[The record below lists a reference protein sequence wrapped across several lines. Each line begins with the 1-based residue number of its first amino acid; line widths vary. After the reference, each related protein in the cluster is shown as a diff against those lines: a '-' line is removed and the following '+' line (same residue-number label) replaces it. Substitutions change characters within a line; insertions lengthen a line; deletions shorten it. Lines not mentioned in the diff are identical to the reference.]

1 MMVVSMVELLAYH
14 WVAAMVDYW
23 VESSGA
29 LLAEWTVV
37 HWAAHSAADWA
48 GWWAGQK
55 AAMMAVAKVARTDEM
70 KVAHLAVARVA

>member
-1 MMVVSMVELLAYH
+1 MMVASTVELLAYH

-37 HWAAHSAADWA
+37 HWAAHLAADWA
-48 GWWAGQK
+48 GWWAGQR
-55 AAMMAVAKVARTDEM
+55 AALTVVAMVARTDEM